1 MKISS
6 MTVSIGLVFTCGAA
20 LIAAGQLGARST
32 EEWIEVLDSPQRIA
46 GLKIA
51 EVVSRLKLQ
60 PGQVVAD
67 LGAGTGPFCIP
78 FAKAVGPSG
87 KVYAVEIDKGLVDHM
102 TQKMK
107 AQGVGNVRVLMG
119 KPLDPALPAADV
131 DVAFMHDVLHHVQD
145 RPGYLKQAARYLK
158 PGGRFVVIDLN
169 PGTSPHKDDPTLVVT
184 KEHVGAWMAD
194 AGLRFGEEVAL
205 FPEKWFVIYVKK

>member
-1 MKISS
+1 
-6 MTVSIGLVFTCGAA
+6 
-20 LIAAGQLGARST
+20 
-32 EEWIEVLDSPQRIA
+32 
-46 GLKIA
+46 
-51 EVVSRLKLQ
+51 
-60 PGQVVAD
+60 
-67 LGAGTGPFCIP
+67 
-78 FAKAVGPSG
+78 
-87 KVYAVEIDKGLVDHM
+87 
-102 TQKMK
+102 MK

-194 AGLRFGEEVAL
+194 AGLRLGEEVAL